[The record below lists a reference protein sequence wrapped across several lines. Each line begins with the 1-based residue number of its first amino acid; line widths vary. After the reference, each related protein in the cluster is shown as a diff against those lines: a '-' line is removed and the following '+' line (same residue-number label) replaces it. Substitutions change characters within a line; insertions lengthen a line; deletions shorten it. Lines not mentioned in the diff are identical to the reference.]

1 MRDSQKILVCQND
14 DLDPY
19 PRTWAEVDL
28 GALAHNLGLIRKIVG
43 PETSICL
50 VAKADAYGHGLVPV
64 SRFAVRAGATHLA
77 VATVSEGIALRD
89 AGIDV
94 PILILSPILP
104 VEATQAV
111 FYGLDVVLENLELA
125 TALSQAAQS
134 IGRKSRCHLKVDTG
148 LSRFG
153 CRPSEA
159 VEIAKAVKQLP
170 GVELV
175 GVSQHFIDSR
185 GNEARTNRQIEI
197 FHDTLNQIK
206 GAGIEL
212 EYIHAGNSA
221 GAAKHPLEVGNLV
234 RIGMLAYGIDGL
246 EMTGGQARPV
256 MSMFSRI
263 ISVRNILPGETVG
276 YLATYEAKEPT
287 RVLTIGAGYG
297 DGVSRHLS
305 NKGVVSVGGVECPMI
320 GLVCMDQLMV
330 DGTHVPN
337 AKIGDTVELLGAKIS
352 AGRLAQM
359 SGSNAHEIVT
369 RITPRVPRRFKYPD

>member
-1 MRDSQKILVCQND
+1 M
-14 DLDPY
+14 DPY
-19 PRTWAEVDL
+19 PRTWAEIDL

-43 PETSICL
+43 PDTSICL

-111 FYGLDVVLENLELA
+111 FYGLDVVLENVELA
-125 TALSQAAQS
+125 QALSEASTS
-134 IGRKSRCHLKVDTG
+134 IGRPSRCHLKIDTG

-153 CRPSEA
+153 CRPAEA
-159 VEIAKAVKQLP
+159 LEIAQAIKKLP
-170 GVELV
+170 GVNLV
-175 GVSQHFIDSR
+175 GISQHFIDSR
-185 GNEARTNRQIEI
+185 GNDERTNRQLAIFRQTVDEI
-197 FHDTLNQIK
+197 QS
-206 GAGIEL
+206 AGIEL
-212 EYIHAGNSA
+212 ECIHAGNSA
-221 GAAKHPLEVGNLV
+221 GAAKHATEVGNLV

-256 MSMFSRI
+256 MSMYSRV
-263 ISVRNILPGETVG
+263 ISVRNIQPGETVG
-276 YLATYEAKEPT
+276 YLATFEAKEPT
-287 RVLTIGAGYG
+287 RVLTVGAGYG

-305 NKGVVSVGGVECPMI
+305 NKGIVSVGGVECPII
-320 GLVCMDQLMV
+320 GLVCMDQLIV
-330 DGTHVPN
+330 DASHVPD